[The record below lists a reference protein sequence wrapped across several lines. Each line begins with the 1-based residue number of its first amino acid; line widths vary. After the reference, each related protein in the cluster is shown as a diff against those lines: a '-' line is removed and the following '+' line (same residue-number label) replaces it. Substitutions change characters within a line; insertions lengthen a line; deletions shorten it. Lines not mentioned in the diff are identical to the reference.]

1 MIRGGRQTGQG
12 KKRETNWT
20 RQEKGHIL
28 ERTRKGRHT
37 GQDKKKKRETDWK
50 GHKEI
55 EIGDLRKN

>member
-1 MIRGGRQTGQG
+1 MIRGGRKTGQG

-50 GHKEI
+50 GQKEI
-55 EIGDLRKN
+55 